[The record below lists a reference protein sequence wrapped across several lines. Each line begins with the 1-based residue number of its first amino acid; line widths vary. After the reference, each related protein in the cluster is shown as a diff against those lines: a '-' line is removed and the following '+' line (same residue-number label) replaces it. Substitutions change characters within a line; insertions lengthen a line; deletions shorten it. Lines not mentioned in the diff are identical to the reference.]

1 MSDLRTMVK
10 IADGIALEV
19 FRNYL
24 IRRDGVLFDL
34 AEIEVL
40 LEDHKLGIKSDI
52 DGLDESCLQ
61 KGTFIRLFRKGLQL
75 CYGDEEKNRR
85 CAVRIYG
92 IMNATESLYNVRAI
106 EYVGWS
112 RRRDITL
119 VRWNDPGRVER
130 IVGQL
135 ESPETIERS
144 LILRVPRAH
153 LSWNVMDHYLPDDP
167 EEFCRLRSQPIRYIR
182 LPSLKRLKEPFGPR
196 DPQRIVCALFGEG
209 VTNGV

>member
-85 CAVRIYG
+85 CAVRICG
-92 IMNATESLYNVRAI
+92 IINATESLYNVRAI
-106 EYVGWS
+106 EYEGWS

-130 IVGQL
+130 IVGHL
-135 ESPETIERS
+135 KSPETIERS

-153 LSWNVMDHYLPDDP
+153 LPWNILDRYLPDDP
-167 EEFCRLRSQPIRYIR
+167 KGFCRLCSQPIRYIR

>member
-1 MSDLRTMVK
+1 MASFRTMVK
-10 IADGIALEV
+10 ITDGIALDV

-24 IRRDGVLFDL
+24 IRRDGVLFEL

-40 LEDHKLGIKSDI
+40 LEDPELGFRSSIE
-52 DGLDESCLQ
+52 GLDESCLQ

-75 CYGDEEKNRR
+75 CCGDEEKNRR

-92 IMNATESLYNVRAI
+92 IINATESLYNVRAI
-106 EYVGWS
+106 EYEGWS

-119 VRWNDPGRVER
+119 VRWNDLGRVER
-130 IVGQL
+130 IAGHL

-153 LSWNVMDHYLPDDP
+153 LPWNILDRYLPDDP
-167 EEFCRLRSQPIRYIR
+167 KELCRLRSQPIRYIR
-182 LPSLKRLKEPFGPR
+182 LPSLKRLKEPFRPR
-196 DPQRIVCALFGEG
+196 DPQRIVCSLFDNQ
-209 VTNGV
+209 VMNHA